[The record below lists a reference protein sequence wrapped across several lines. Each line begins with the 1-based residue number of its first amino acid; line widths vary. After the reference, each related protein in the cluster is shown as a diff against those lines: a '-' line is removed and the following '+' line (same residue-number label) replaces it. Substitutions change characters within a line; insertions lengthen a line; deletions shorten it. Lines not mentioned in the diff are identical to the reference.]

1 MLWVRSAIPRVHRAR
16 SRSRA
21 HRVAMTPASSAPS
34 TRGARASFPVVP
46 RVVPRR
52 PARRRASA
60 STMASASAS
69 RAVMPPPPATCAE
82 AASRARVTIRNLRE
96 MRARDAD
103 VARETA
109 RVRVELPLP
118 SIDLGS
124 DALAYVGLH
133 GQASDW
139 SGGMSQRYRR
149 TRSLL
154 ETNAFDGYE
163 FEYHGMLDRDAEG
176 MGLWTLGDF
185 ALVTTHP
192 SDTTFAFFERLL
204 SGEYGGRVG
213 GDDGRMLIV
222 VNAFWSGK
230 GEKVGQPWEF
240 GLRRRAKEL
249 LSEERGDFEKVYAC
263 RRARSASGVEGT
275 LLREWPGPWRL
286 FDAHGERVV
295 GEWDDEP
302 SNRVIAET
310 LNDAAGVEESAGFH
324 RNAADTSR
332 ANDCIT

>member
-1 MLWVRSAIPRVHRAR
+1 M
-16 SRSRA
+16 
-21 HRVAMTPASSAPS
+21 
-34 TRGARASFPVVP
+34 
-46 RVVPRR
+46 
-52 PARRRASA
+52 
-60 STMASASAS
+60 
-69 RAVMPPPPATCAE
+69 MPPPPATCAE

-154 ETNAFDGYE
+154 EKNAFDGYE

-286 FDAHGERVV
+286 FDANGERVV